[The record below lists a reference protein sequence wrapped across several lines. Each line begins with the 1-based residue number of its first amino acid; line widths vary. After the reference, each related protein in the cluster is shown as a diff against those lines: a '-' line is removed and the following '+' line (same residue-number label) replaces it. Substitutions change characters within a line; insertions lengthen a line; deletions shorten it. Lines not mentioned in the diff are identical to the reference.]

1 MAYPTY
7 QARAEGIDAR
17 TIEYGYGM
25 DDIQRASERL
35 DRSST
40 LEHFTL
46 SQQFKDTLRRIPGA
60 FNQRGMLDSGQ
71 HKRARERAYGAQQMA
86 QMGALTMQEEA
97 RLQLDRQRSMLEEN
111 LYGGLESDAIA
122 NAMRR
127 LTLTQALQGIV

>member
-7 QARAEGIDAR
+7 QARAEGIDTR
-17 TIEYGYGM
+17 TVEYGYGM
-25 DDIQRASERL
+25 DDIQRANEQL
-35 DRSST
+35 NRSSA
-40 LEHFTL
+40 LEGFQL

-71 HKRARERAYGAQQMA
+71 HKRANERAYAAQQMA
-86 QMGALTMQEEA
+86 QMGSLTSQEEA

-127 LTLTQALQGIV
+127 FTLAQALQGMT

>member
-7 QARAEGIDAR
+7 QSRAEGIDTR
-17 TIEYGYGM
+17 TVEYGYGI

-35 DRSST
+35 DRSSA
-40 LEHFTL
+40 LEGFRL
-46 SQQFKDTLRRIPGA
+46 DQSFRDTLRRLPGM

-71 HKRARERAYGAQQMA
+71 HKRARERAYGQQQMA
-86 QMGALTMQEEA
+86 MMGALTAEEEA

-122 NAMRR
+122 NAVRR
-127 LTLTQALQGIV
+127 MTLAKALQGMA

>member
-17 TIEYGYGM
+17 TVEYGYGM

-35 DRSST
+35 DRSSA
-40 LEHFTL
+40 LEGFQL

-71 HKRARERAYGAQQMA
+71 HKRARERAYAA
-86 QMGALTMQEEA
+86 PA
-97 RLQLDRQRSMLEEN
+97 RAGRRQWIDGRGCRCPGSRVYLHRVARA
-111 LYGGLESDAIA
+111 DC
-122 NAMRR
+122 
-127 LTLTQALQGIV
+127 